1 MTYVL
6 YLIELIKRGYCMLFK
21 IICSLFLVGLGS
33 SVASCYLQS
42 SAKEKNEKA
51 KDICE
56 RARRKYNNQFQETK
70 RDYED
75 LSDAVSFVI
84 KSKEKLINNPVHEF
98 KQSLDMIKHTDIFD
112 INADSGDSIPPF
124 GYKEIEKLKL
134 DDVDLMVPVLIS
146 TLNPICP
153 ILNVPSII
161 LSKIEDTKADA
172 NLSKARAYKAECDAT
187 CENLKIQS
195 VKFQA
200 MRKQFLIY
208 YELMAKIGTIF
219 EDYNK
224 RTSKIINAHRDV
236 LSKHKLNKTRDIF
249 DTHELEIIKT
259 TLNLFNTVKTLC
271 MKNLLVKNND
281 AVELNPEFNEKFI
294 DGVRMIADSHKD
306 IIENNMPTN
315 IDIICDEKQH
325 ADELQYQA
333 QILLREELR
342 KVIESLDKVAFCVKK
357 LMRS

>member
-1 MTYVL
+1 MKT
-6 YLIELIKRGYCMLFK
+6 IIK
-21 IICSLFLVGLGS
+21 
-33 SVASCYLQS
+33 
-42 SAKEKNEKA
+42 
-51 KDICE
+51 E
-56 RARRKYNNQFQETK
+56 RPK
-70 RDYED
+70 
-75 LSDAVSFVI
+75 LS
-84 KSKEKLINNPVHEF
+84 
-98 KQSLDMIKHTDIFD
+98 
-112 INADSGDSIPPF
+112 
-124 GYKEIEKLKL
+124 
-134 DDVDLMVPVLIS
+134 
-146 TLNPICP
+146 
-153 ILNVPSII
+153 
-161 LSKIEDTKADA
+161 
-172 NLSKARAYKAECDAT
+172 
-187 CENLKIQS
+187 
-195 VKFQA
+195 
-200 MRKQFLIY
+200 
-208 YELMAKIGTIF
+208 
-219 EDYNK
+219 
-224 RTSKIINAHRDV
+224 HRDV

-333 QILLREELR
+333 QILLREDLR